1 MGFAVLVTIIG
12 YNVFDEARQSGYR
25 QAREQANAYAL
36 DVEARFR
43 AQFNV
48 PRQLAKAL
56 QGLPSQTVPDR
67 KTLDAMIIGMLKSV
81 PEASGLWML
90 WEPNALDGKDDQYRN
105 DWPVHDPNGR
115 YMPYMTRTGQTI
127 KQDSMLGMD
136 QQKMAE
142 AFRAD
147 PTHYR
152 PPYEQ
157 SGWGDFYVV
166 PKQRQKDTI
175 TEPYAYEVQGQ
186 SVLLS
191 SLVTV
196 IKNDNG

>member
-1 MGFAVLVTIIG
+1 MNWQKLHNLSLRTKALLAVGLSVALGFAVLVTIIG

-90 WEPNALDGKDDQYRN
+90 WEPNALDGKDD
-105 DWPVHDPNGR
+105 G
-115 YMPYMTRTGQTI
+115 I
-127 KQDSMLGMD
+127 
-136 QQKMAE
+136 
-142 AFRAD
+142 
-147 PTHYR
+147 
-152 PPYEQ
+152 
-157 SGWGDFYVV
+157 
-166 PKQRQKDTI
+166 
-175 TEPYAYEVQGQ
+175 
-186 SVLLS
+186 SVWSLLS
-191 SLVTV
+191 SHL
-196 IKNDNG
+196 K